1 MPFAPKRQL
10 TPLELAARRRNAQ
23 KSTGPRTAA
32 GKFRSSL
39 NSLEHELCPF
49 VRERMIEFWGEDVRE
64 YRRLHRDLI
73 NLFPPEHPYLAER
86 VAELAE
92 AWWEKVCALRAPAWR
107 GFREERVRKAEERI
121 EGELALLIQALRG
134 QSRKWRY
141 RLECDLGAT
150 FNSDAQLR
158 ERIEA
163 RLPVLLRAVE
173 ATTIASYAATSRGL
187 TGSLYSTQSK
197 AGIPLKSKHL
207 HKMST
212 RNEPKAVIPAGI
224 SKIGVKNG
232 LISGN
237 IRSLRSD
244 VCSPKS

>member
-1 MPFAPKRQL
+1 MPANRGRQL

-23 KSTGPRTAA
+23 RSTGPRTAA

-39 NSLEHELCPF
+39 NSLKRELCPF

-73 NLFPPEHPYLAER
+73 NLLLPRDLYLAER

-107 GFREERVRKAEERI
+107 GFREDRVREAEERI
-121 EGELALLIQALRG
+121 EGELAFIIEALRG
-134 QSRKWRY
+134 QSRQWRY

-163 RLPVLLRAVE
+163 RLPVLLKAAE
-173 ATTIASYAATSRGL
+173 ATTIACYATAA
-187 TGSLYSTQSK
+187 GSLYCIQGK
-197 AGIPLKSKHL
+197 AGISLQSKHL

-212 RNEPKAVIPAGI
+212 QNEPKTVILTGI
-224 SKIGVKNG
+224 NKIDVKKG
-232 LISGN
+232 AISGN
-237 IRSLRSD
+237 LRNVGSNA
-244 VCSPKS
+244 CSPRS

>member
-10 TPLELAARRRNAQ
+10 APLELAARRRNAQ

-39 NSLEHELCPF
+39 NSLKRELCPF

-73 NLFPPEHPYLAER
+73 NLLLPRDLYLAER

-92 AWWEKVCALRAPAWR
+92 ACWEKVCALRAPAWR
-107 GFREERVRKAEERI
+107 GFREDRVREAEERI
-121 EGELALLIQALRG
+121 EEELALLILALRG
-134 QSRKWRY
+134 QSRQWRY

-173 ATTIASYAATSRGL
+173 ATTIASYAAAA
-187 TGSLYSTQSK
+187 GSLYCIQGK
-197 AGIPLKSKHL
+197 ASISLKSKRL

-212 RNEPKAVIPAGI
+212 QNEPKAVIPTGI
-224 SKIGVKNG
+224 NKIGVKKG
-232 LISGN
+232 AISGN
-237 IRSLRSD
+237 IRNVGSNA
-244 VCSPKS
+244 CSPRS

>member
-1 MPFAPKRQL
+1 MRPNRGRQL

-23 KSTGPRTAA
+23 KSTGPRTPA

-39 NSLEHELCPF
+39 NSLKRELCPF

-73 NLFPPEHPYLAER
+73 YLLLPRDLYLAER
-86 VAELAE
+86 VADLAE
-92 AWWEKVCALRAPAWR
+92 AWWEKVCALRAPAWQ
-107 GFREERVRKAEERI
+107 GFREDRVREAEERI
-121 EGELALLIQALRG
+121 EWELAFIIPALRG
-134 QSRKWRY
+134 QSRQWRY

-163 RLPVLLRAVE
+163 RLPVLLKAVE
-173 ATTIASYAATSRGL
+173 ATTIASYAATPRSL

-197 AGIPLKSKHL
+197 ASIPLKPKHL

-212 RNEPKAVIPAGI
+212 QNEPKAVIPAGI

-232 LISGN
+232 AISGN
-237 IRSLRSD
+237 IRSLRSGA
-244 VCSPKS
+244 CSTKS